1 MSIAGGVHRAVERAE
16 QVEATALQ
24 LFVKSSRQWTA
35 KPLEPADVRTFRRRA
50 RQCGIAPYTLA
61 HAGYLINLASP
72 DDELWRRS
80 LAAFQDEIDRCA
92 VLGVPYL
99 VVHPGAH
106 VGAGERAGI
115 ERVARALR
123 RALGKRR
130 ARCRGDRA
138 VRVLLE
144 TTAGQGTNLGSRFED
159 LARIL
164 DRSAVAE
171 HLGVCFDTCHVLA
184 AGYDI
189 RTDRGCRETIAT
201 LDRIVGLERLRAFHL
216 NDSKFGPGSRRDRH
230 EHIGRGEVGLE
241 AFRRILNDRRFRDLP
256 MVLETP
262 KGEDLAEDRENLAVL
277 RSLVGRKSR

>member
-1 MSIAGGVHRAVERAE
+1 MSIAGGVHRAIERAE

-35 KPLEPADVRTFRRRA
+35 KPLDPADVRTFRRRA
-50 RQCGIAPYTLA
+50 RRCGIAPYTLA

-72 DDELWRRS
+72 DDDLWRRS

-130 ARCRGDRA
+130 TRCRGDRA

-164 DRSAVAE
+164 ERSAVAE

-201 LDRIVGLERLRAFHL
+201 LDRIVGLEQLRAFHL

-230 EHIGRGEVGLE
+230 EHIGRGEVGLA